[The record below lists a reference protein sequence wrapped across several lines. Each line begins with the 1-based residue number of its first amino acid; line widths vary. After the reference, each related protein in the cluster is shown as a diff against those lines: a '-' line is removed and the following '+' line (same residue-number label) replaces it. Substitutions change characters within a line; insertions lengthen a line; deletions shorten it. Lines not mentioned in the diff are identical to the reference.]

1 MKHWKNKFEIYLI
14 SELNYSD
21 KTCESYLLEI
31 NKFQKYL
38 LDNKLNYKKLTKEDI
53 RNYLKYIDD
62 FNYKNSSISKN
73 LSAIRSFYKFLV
85 TEKEVEN
92 NPFLLISNPK
102 KEKKLPDFL
111 NEIEIEDLIN
121 LYDDENFEGLRNR
134 LILELLYATGVRVS
148 ELVNIKLKDIN
159 LSEKS
164 ILIMGKG
171 SKERIVLYTDYTNN
185 LLNKYLN
192 EGRTCYLKN
201 RNSEYLVLN
210 KYGEPLSVRSVQ
222 KLVQKSTEKLALK
235 HRVTPHTIRHTFAT
249 HLLNNG
255 ADIKSV
261 QELLG
266 HESLSTT
273 QIYTHI
279 TNDRLRSVY
288 LKTHPHSKKQVKTPK
303 LL

>member
-1 MKHWKNKFEIYLI
+1 MMELWKNKFQMFLT
-14 SELNYSD
+14 SELNYST
-21 KTCESYLLEI
+21 KTCESYMLEI

-38 LDNKLNYKKLTKEDI
+38 ENNRLSYKKLSKENI
-53 RNYLKYIDD
+53 RSYLKYIDG
-62 FNYKNSSISKN
+62 FKYKNSSISKN
-73 LSAIRSFYKFLV
+73 LSALRSFYKFLV
-85 TEKEVEN
+85 TERQVAT
-92 NPFLLISNPK
+92 NPFLLINNPK
-102 KEKKLPDFL
+102 KEKKLPEFL

-121 LYDDENFEGLRNR
+121 IYDERTFEGLRNR

-148 ELVNIKLKDIN
+148 ELVGIKLSNIN
-159 LSEKS
+159 LAEKS

-171 SKERIVLYTDYTNN
+171 SKERIVLFTDYTKDI
-185 LLNKYLN
+185 LIKYMN
-192 EGRTCYLKN
+192 DSRNFYLKN
-201 RNSEYLVLN
+201 RNSDYLILN
-210 KYGEPLSVRSVQ
+210 KYGKSLSVRSVQ
-222 KLVQKSTEKLALK
+222 KLIQKSTEKLALK

-288 LKTHPHSKKQVKTPK
+288 LKTHPHSKK
-303 LL
+303 